1 MILKIKV
8 TPSARATEITGFM
21 VDNTI
26 KIRIAAAPEKGKAN
40 KALIDFLSSLLA
52 LPKDKIEI
60 VSGETSHI
68 KLLKIPDGTPL
79 PSILQNSQQSLL

>member
-8 TPSARATEITGFM
+8 TPSSRTTAIAGFM
-21 VDNTI
+21 ADGTI

-40 KALIDFLSSLLA
+40 KALIDFLASLLA
-52 LPKDKIEI
+52 IPKDKIEI

-68 KLLKIPDGTPL
+68 KLIKIPDGTLL
-79 PSILQNSQQSLL
+79 PSSL